1 MITSSSPK
9 AFKQATSALTLANAA
24 ELAGNIIKEIAGNDI
39 ASSLN
44 GSAITKSI
52 IHSLV
57 LQRIGCKLEEKLRHQ
72 S

>member
-1 MITSSSPK
+1 MITSSST
-9 AFKQATSALTLANAA
+9 QAIRQASSALTLANAA

-44 GSAITKSI
+44 GSAITKSV

-57 LQRIGCKLEEKLRHQ
+57 LQRISCKLEEKLRQH